1 MTRTKKLYGFRLGE
15 KLPKWRDRFDKG
27 NGKIVALIRLKHLN
41 KFQLLI
47 SNGDILTS
55 EYLLQDD
62 FYRRGLANEA

>member
-15 KLPKWRDRFDKG
+15 KLPKWKDRFGKRD
-27 NGKIVALIRLKHLN
+27 GKIVKLIRLKHFN

-62 FYRRGLANEA
+62 FYNRGLANEA